1 MGRTPPILPVLA
13 GVWLFRGGQAG
24 VDLLLGLAA
33 RGAVTGLAGLA
44 WPELDGEQG
53 NQLGPPGLYGRLEQ
67 EFETVL
73 FEFRCW
79 SHPGGKSI
87 GAQWV
92 LEELV
97 LSRRA

>member
-13 GVWLFRGGQAG
+13 GVWLCRGGPAG
-24 VDLLLGLAA
+24 VDLPLGLAA

-44 WPELDGEQG
+44 WPELDREQG
-53 NQLGPPGLYGRLEQ
+53 NQHRPAGLYGRSGQ
-67 EFETVL
+67 QFETVL

-79 SHPGGKSI
+79 SHPRGNSMA
-87 GAQWV
+87 AQWV
-92 LEELV
+92 LAELV